1 MSTTR
6 GDEMGKTRRAA
17 IGLPFTA
24 MVVMAMTGGAGNP
37 PGLRCAQGIP
47 RVQVRHVKISPAHAC
62 TLALAGI
69 AVALIEGK
77 ASFPSVLQLA
87 DITEVIV
94 SQLDRVSS
102 QGAVLASYWIVDLS
116 TRKENYD
123 VEVQFSRAAPEILV
137 TPTHKF
143 LSSQVRPNE

>member
-1 MSTTR
+1 
-6 GDEMGKTRRAA
+6 MGKTRRAA
-17 IGLPFTA
+17 IGLPAIA
-24 MVVMAMTGGAGNP
+24 MVVMSMARGAGNP
-37 PGLRCAQGIP
+37 PGLTCAEGIP
-47 RVQVRHVKISPAHAC
+47 RVQLRYAKMSSAHAC

-87 DITEVIV
+87 DITGVTV
-94 SQLDRVSS
+94 SQLDRVNS
-102 QGAVLASYWIVDLS
+102 QGVILASSWVVDLS

-123 VEVQFSRAAPEILV
+123 VEVQFARAKPEILV

-143 LSSQVRPNE
+143 LSSKSRPNE